1 MQAKKKGEMTGKG
14 SVLARLGGKR
24 RLPLLIAGAVL
35 GVLLLLLGSMG
46 GDAEEERE
54 EDMLSLRI
62 AELDAYEIALEEEIA
77 ALCDAV
83 RGVSHVRV
91 FVSLEAGYAV
101 QYTVN
106 GDGDPVTVGSGSS
119 EEALYGTLLPPRIA
133 GVGIVCAGG
142 DRAAVQQELVALVSA
157 ALGISSNRIYV
168 TGT

>member
-1 MQAKKKGEMTGKG
+1 MEAREKGDVTQKG
-14 SVLARLGGKR
+14 GILSRLGGKR
-24 RLPLLIAGAVL
+24 RLPLLVAGAVL

-46 GDAEEERE
+46 DKTEGEGEA
-54 EDMLSLRI
+54 DMLSLRV
-62 AELDAYEIALEEEIA
+62 AELDTYEATLEEEIM

-83 RGVSHVRV
+83 KGVSHVRV
-91 FVSLEAGYAV
+91 FVSFEAGYTV

-142 DRAAVQQELVALVSA
+142 DRAAVRGELTALVSA